1 MTFGV
6 LGNHLRHRNTSMTG
20 HIRPPPPFDVISY
33 RPPFPTEQGDYDGRF
48 NIMADSIEGVMTNK
62 RVNLYNPEN
71 RKHYKIRYR
80 KAKKGEKVH
89 LINEWSP

>member
-1 MTFGV
+1 
-6 LGNHLRHRNTSMTG
+6 
-20 HIRPPPPFDVISY
+20 
-33 RPPFPTEQGDYDGRF
+33 
-48 NIMADSIEGVMTNK
+48 MADSIEGVMTNK